1 MFPIYWADK
10 DKVARLLVSCRIKGL
25 VIRAASG
32 ANSETLNKIYGLFI
46 GRNLFPSEPNV
57 RIEVMGETL
66 TSTHGLSCYLSYRYE
81 NNNKEWILLHIYLDI
96 NKGWFNKNYK
106 EYTLS
111 KIFQS
116 TCTEDVNQV
125 NIISFLGIL
134 QFIKNANLIKI
145 KC

>member
-32 ANSETLNKIYGLFI
+32 ANSETLNKIYGLLI

-81 NNNKEWILLHIYLDI
+81 NN
-96 NKGWFNKNYK
+96 GFCF
-106 EYTLS
+106 
-111 KIFQS
+111 IF
-116 TCTEDVNQV
+116 
-125 NIISFLGIL
+125 I
-134 QFIKNANLIKI
+134 
-145 KC
+145 